1 MMKERTSGPVSLA
14 AILRLALWAVV
25 LGAMLL
31 AYGCGSE
38 SQQAGNAAKYPTGIS
53 EDIEQQLKYD
63 ARVDSFDLGDADL
76 TVNVNEA
83 WLNSPPGMQERSVG
97 QWYSLWHS
105 NHSGKVIVQHD
116 GNTIATWTSEN
127 GYKPE
132 TKSKGDESH
141 SES

>member
-1 MMKERTSGPVSLA
+1 MRKRKHSHTSGVIIRRALWMA
-14 AILRLALWAVV
+14 ALGAILF
-25 LGAMLL
+25 
-31 AYGCGSE
+31 AYGCGSDSHE
-38 SQQAGNAAKYPTGIS
+38 SSSTVKYPTGVS

-63 ARVDSFDLGDADL
+63 ARVDSFEPGDNDL
-76 TVNVNEA
+76 TVNVNDA

-105 NHSGKVIVQHD
+105 NHRGSVIVQHD
-116 GNTIATWTSEN
+116 GNKVASWTSEN

-132 TKSKGDESH
+132 TKSKGGESH